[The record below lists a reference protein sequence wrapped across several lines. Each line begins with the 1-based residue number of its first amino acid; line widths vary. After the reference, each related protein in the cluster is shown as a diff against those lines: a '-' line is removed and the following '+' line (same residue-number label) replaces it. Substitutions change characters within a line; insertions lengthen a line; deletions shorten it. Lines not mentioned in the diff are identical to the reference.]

1 MTSCYHTIYTAML
14 DKIAK
19 FKLERKK
26 WREQLFVTMNA
37 KKIELDKALLAFEQS
52 IEMVDKR
59 IARMEEKVLPQL
71 RARKLHE
78 DSQLQSMVKW
88 FSGLTVLRENPKLK
102 YVSNQ
107 RYQNACSKIAHL
119 EEELTNAVEEE
130 SSSEESTKRR
140 ERDKKSSAQARKSR
154 NCDRRKEKI
163 KSDMLFVTRSH
174 LILNIRR
181 ILPQVRQCSK

>member
-1 MTSCYHTIYTAML
+1 ML

-107 RYQNACSKIAHL
+107 RYQNACS
-119 EEELTNAVEEE
+119 
-130 SSSEESTKRR
+130 
-140 ERDKKSSAQARKSR
+140 
-154 NCDRRKEKI
+154 
-163 KSDMLFVTRSH
+163 
-174 LILNIRR
+174 
-181 ILPQVRQCSK
+181 